1 VQAWLLA
8 TQAIDRG
15 ACCPGLLCCP
25 AARGRKLRCTTAA
38 PTASCCWPPAP
49 WRPATLQASTQLV
62 HALVAGRFCCNPAR
76 QMTSYGTCP
85 SSFGICPAVSQAHAP
100 PPRLSHTLFL
110 CWSTAAADCLFME
123 TGLVAAD
130 RLYTTKREILEQL
143 GLGAPPTPACMHAC
157 MPGWLAGCLAVF
169 LRHSCRRGF
178 PLTALGHSACWRYC
192 LSTAASLPAAADL
205 LIQPAPHCC
214 VQARAPSSPSLPTA
228 SPRSSWSTCGWRAC
242 RTQRSWQRQA
252 GAAAGAA
259 VAAGPTGR

>member
-1 VQAWLLA
+1 MVLAYAAYLPTAQCFALLPLVAGFCRTGSSSGAVLDYDMDRQAVTVVTQRSYRWERRGQLGGLAGLGGLMGMLLGCEACLHAPGSAGLRNNQREMAVQAWLLA

-25 AARGRKLRCTTAA
+25 AARGRKSRCTTAA

-100 PPRLSHTLFL
+100 PPCLSHTLFL

-130 RLYTTKREILEQL
+130 RLYTTQREILEQL
-143 GLGAPPTPACMHAC
+143 GLGAPPTP
-157 MPGWLAGCLAVF
+157 
-169 LRHSCRRGF
+169 
-178 PLTALGHSACWRYC
+178 
-192 LSTAASLPAAADL
+192 
-205 LIQPAPHCC
+205 
-214 VQARAPSSPSLPTA
+214 
-228 SPRSSWSTCGWRAC
+228 GWR
-242 RTQRSWQRQA
+242 
-252 GAAAGAA
+252 
-259 VAAGPTGR
+259 VA